1 MGIIQKLL
9 RPEARVPGP
18 FDDFWYNPVGT
29 MSTAGIRVTADTA
42 FNVSAV
48 YAAVRIVSETVAQIP
63 LIIYRR
69 MPNGGKQRADNH
81 PLFTLLHDQPN
92 PWQTSFEWREMMTG
106 HLAIRGN
113 AYNEIISG
121 PRGAVDQLIPL
132 HPDRVTVKQL
142 ENKRLAYEYRPMEGP
157 ARILNQDEVF
167 HIRGLSSDGI
177 TGISPIGLM
186 RESIGLALATEKY
199 GAGLFTS
206 DGAIRG
212 VLKHPGVLTPEGRTN
227 LKESFSKGAAG
238 GTALLEEGLSW
249 EKIGMTAEDAQ
260 FLMTRKFQINE
271 FARWFNLPP
280 HLLRDLDKAT
290 FSNIEQQAIDFIS
303 VSMMP
308 WFRRWE
314 QAITR
319 DLILV
324 PQTFFAEFL
333 VEGLLR
339 GDTKTRYEAYA
350 SAITNG
356 WMTRNEA
363 RIKENLNPLQGLDT
377 PLAQMNMSPVQT
389 SAEFEDRNLHIL
401 EGVAERIAHKE
412 SRAIGKAIERHIHNI
427 IGLKKWAE
435 DFFINHSGFV
445 AKGLSIDQATAEKY
459 AMRRLNEFLDPI
471 EGGSVVDVT
480 EWEKDSIQALLALN
494 GTDGL
499 T

>member
-1 MGIIQKLL
+1 MGIIAKLL
-9 RPEARVPGP
+9 KPSAGP
-18 FDDFWYNPVGT
+18 PAWDDFWYNPVGSLT
-29 MSTAGIRVTADTA
+29 TAGIRVTADTA

-48 YAAVRIVSETVAQIP
+48 YAAVRILSETVAQVP
-63 LIIYRR
+63 LIVYRR
-69 MPNGGKQRADNH
+69 TANGGKERAENH
-81 PLFTLLHDQPN
+81 PLFSLLHDQPN

-106 HLAIRGN
+106 HLALRGN

-142 ENKRLAYEYRPMEGP
+142 DNKRLAYEFRPVEGP

-167 HIRGLSSDGI
+167 HIKGLSSDGI
-177 TGISPIGLM
+177 MGISPISLM

-212 VLKHPGVLTPEGRTN
+212 VLTHPGQMSPEGRKN
-227 LKESFSKGAAG
+227 LKSTFSKGAAG
-238 GTALLEEGLSW
+238 GTALLEEGLKW
-249 EKIGMTAEDAQ
+249 EKIAMTAEDAQ

-271 FARWFNLPP
+271 FARWFNIPP

-290 FSNIEQQAIDFIS
+290 FSNIEQQAIDF
-303 VSMMP
+303 VLYSMMP

-319 DLILV
+319 DLILA

-333 VEGLLR
+333 IDGLLR
-339 GDTKTRYEAYA
+339 GDTKSRYAAYA

-363 RIKENLNPLQGLDT
+363 RIKENLNPLTGLDV
-377 PLAQMNMSPVQT
+377 PLAQANMTPVQ
-389 SAEFEDRNLHIL
+389 SRAELQDRSSKIFVN
-401 EGVAERIAHKE
+401 VVERIARKE
-412 SRAIGKAIERHIHNI
+412 SKAIAKAIERHIHSVAQ
-427 IGLKKWAE
+427 LKLWAE
-435 DFFINHSGFV
+435 TFFPDHAAHFAESL
-445 AKGLSIDQATAEKY
+445 GLDQASADTYVMQQLE
-459 AMRRLNEFLDPI
+459 RFLAPI
-471 EGGSVVDVT
+471 EWGGSVVDVVG
-480 EWEKDSIQALLALN
+480 WEKASVAELMKLN
-494 GTDGL
+494 GTN
-499 T
+499 

>member
-1 MGIIQKLL
+1 MGILAKLL
-9 RPEARVPGP
+9 LKPTAGP
-18 FDDFWYNPVGT
+18 PPWDDFWFQSIGSLT
-29 MSTAGIRVTADTA
+29 TAGIRVNADIA

-48 YAAVRIVSETVAQIP
+48 YAAVRILSETVAQVP
-63 LIIYRR
+63 LIVYRR
-69 MPNGGKQRADNH
+69 MPNGGKQRAENH
-81 PLFTLLHDQPN
+81 PLFDLLHNQPN

-106 HLAIRGN
+106 HLALRGN
-113 AYNEIISG
+113 AYNEIIPG

-132 HPDRVTVKQL
+132 NPDRIKIEQL
-142 ENKRLAYEYRPMEGP
+142 ETGRLIYEYTPINGP
-157 ARILNQDEVF
+157 KRRLNQDSVF
-167 HIRGLSSDGI
+167 HLKGLSSDGLM
-177 TGISPIGLM
+177 GISTLTLM

-212 VLKHPGVLTPEGRTN
+212 ILKHPGQLTPEGRKN
-227 LKESFSKGAAG
+227 LKSTFSKGAAG

-290 FSNIEQQAIDFIS
+290 FSNIEQQAIDF
-303 VSMMP
+303 VLYSMMP

-319 DLILV
+319 DLILA

-333 VEGLLR
+333 IEGLLR
-339 GDTKTRYEAYA
+339 GDTKSRYDAYA

-363 RIKENLNPLQGLDT
+363 RIKENLNPLPGLDV
-377 PLAQMNMSPVQT
+377 PLAQANMSPVT
-389 SAEFEDRNLHIL
+389 SAELQDRSSKIL
-401 EGVAERIAHKE
+401 LRVAENISRKE
-412 SRAIGKAIERHIHNI
+412 SLAIGKALERHVHD
-427 IGLKKWAE
+427 LPRLRRWAE
-435 DFFINHSGFV
+435 DFFITHVGFV
-445 AKGLSIDQATAEKY
+445 AKGLAIDQASAEAY
-459 AMRRLNEFLDPI
+459 VMRRLEKFLVPI
-471 EGGSVVDVT
+471 EGGNVVDVT
-480 EWEKDSIQALLALN
+480 EWEKDSIEALMTLN
-494 GTDGL
+494 GTGEF